1 MRDREDEQGYK
12 LFAAAAAAAYLV
24 ADTMV
29 EMRVNIVE
37 VVQLLAVD
45 FQVLVVSLDEL
56 CQTKATTKKKKER
69 KRERERERERTVRRD
84 KISRKL
90 QCRRPGSLLP
100 WQRSRSCCLLPGAS
114 AANTESS
121 RSRPAQSKLRARLP
135 TRGVI
140 TLTVSDA
147 RLVRFAFALGRHGI
161 EENFWLTAEDEAG
174 WRT

>member
-12 LFAAAAAAAYLV
+12 LFAAAAAAAAYLV

-69 KRERERERERTVRRD
+69 KRERERERED
-84 KISRKL
+84 
-90 QCRRPGSLLP
+90 G
-100 WQRSRSCCLLPGAS
+100 
-114 AANTESS
+114 E
-121 RSRPAQSKLRARLP
+121 AR
-135 TRGVI
+135 
-140 TLTVSDA
+140 
-147 RLVRFAFALGRHGI
+147 
-161 EENFWLTAEDEAG
+161 
-174 WRT
+174 